1 MSGTLLT
8 RAETPG
14 AGERRRVDHLRSH
27 GQSPSAR
34 VARVGSTPPRV
45 ALAVPWS
52 VALVSTRHLLAWLC
66 EEEEEGRA
74 RRALSGGASTR
85 AGALTHV
92 VRVPVGPLQP
102 AGALVCARQAD
113 AVQPWCHAAYPRCVL
128 VTEHAR

>member
-52 VALVSTRHLLAWLC
+52 VALVSTRHLLAWLWPPFSSRRSC
-66 EEEEEGRA
+66 RSRRLGR
-74 RRALSGGASTR
+74 LASADAPPERWRTW
-85 AGALTHV
+85 
-92 VRVPVGPLQP
+92 
-102 AGALVCARQAD
+102 ALV
-113 AVQPWCHAAYPRCVL
+113 VAA
-128 VTEHAR
+128 